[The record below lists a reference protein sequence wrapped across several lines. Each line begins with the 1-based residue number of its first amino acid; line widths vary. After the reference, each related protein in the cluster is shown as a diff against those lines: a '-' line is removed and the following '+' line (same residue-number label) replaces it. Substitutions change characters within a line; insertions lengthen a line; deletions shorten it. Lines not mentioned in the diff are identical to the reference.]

1 MNVTSDPKTA
11 QAGASRSPV
20 RASGSREQDK
30 QKEIAFFDGHAAADS
45 YDVFAPESS
54 ALLIRTAVELGRF
67 KSGDQVADLGCGSG
81 VFSNL
86 LRQHGCVPVGLDIS
100 PKLIELGQRKYPGI
114 EFLEGDVERLPFP
127 DGSFDGVLLAGIV
140 HHFPD
145 PSQCAAEVFRV
156 LRPGGRFVAFDPN
169 RMNPFMWLYRDH
181 ASPFYSPIGVTENER
196 PMLARQAAATF
207 RAAGFTVETDY
218 LSNLRYRYVASGR
231 VRRLLPLYN
240 AIDSMLFTPG
250 FMRPF
255 RSFVLTFGAK
265 P

>member
-1 MNVTSDPKTA
+1 
-11 QAGASRSPV
+11 
-20 RASGSREQDK
+20 
-30 QKEIAFFDGHAAADS
+30 
-45 YDVFAPESS
+45 
-54 ALLIRTAVELGRF
+54 
-67 KSGDQVADLGCGSG
+67 
-81 VFSNL
+81 
-86 LRQHGCVPVGLDIS
+86 
-100 PKLIELGQRKYPGI
+100 
-114 EFLEGDVERLPFP
+114 
-127 DGSFDGVLLAGIV
+127 
-140 HHFPD
+140 
-145 PSQCAAEVFRV
+145 
-156 LRPGGRFVAFDPN
+156 
-169 RMNPFMWLYRDH
+169 MWLYRDH